1 MLAVLEDAIRCI
13 ERGRRSRRRGSC
25 ARAAEAVAWVR
36 SDDRAWPFAFA
47 SICDVLGLDVDAVRA
62 GLLGGERCHAG
73 GSPAHAVL
81 LRLGRGPGRRREIS
95 APRPARTGAAP
106 RETLHTTSK

>member
-13 ERGRRSRRRGSC
+13 ERGRRSRRRGIC

-95 APRPARTGAAP
+95 APRPARTAVAP
-106 RETLHTTSK
+106 RETLHSTSK